1 MTENNVE
8 IIRRLYDAF
17 ETHDFNVIAEL
28 FDTEVEIYQSELLP
42 WGGNYKGHDGAVTFF
57 TGLLQHIDS
66 KVTLER
72 FIEAG
77 DHVVEVGRTAGTT
90 TNGSVPFDVPEV
102 HVWQVR
108 EGKIVRM
115 ESYVDVPLMRKALS

>member
-28 FDTEVEIYQSELLP
+28 FDPDVEIYQSELLP
-42 WGGNYKGHDGAVTFF
+42 WGGDYKGHDGAVTFF

-66 KVTLER
+66 KVTVEQ
-72 FIEAG
+72 IVEAG
-77 DHVVEVGRTAGTT
+77 DRVVEVGRTVGTT

-108 EGKIVRM
+108 DGRIVRM
-115 ESYVDVPLMRKALS
+115 ESYVDVPLMLKALS